1 MPLEKSLLAV
11 LACPWCKGKL
21 DYRKEPKEEL
31 WCPRCQRA
39 YPVEDGIPNFL
50 A

>member
-1 MPLEKSLLAV
+1 MPLERDLASV
-11 LACPWCKGKL
+11 HKCPWCAGKL
-21 DYRKEPKEEL
+21 EHRKEPKNEL

-39 YPVEDGIPNFL
+39 YPIEDGIPNFL